1 MKMVVLLDHKKKKD
15 SESYKDF
22 YTNFSPGFFL
32 FFFIFLFPRS
42 TYVSLCLSMFLLVEN
57 NWRYFPQILKQ
68 SAFLYTCFL
77 FYFF

>member
-32 FFFIFLFPRS
+32 FFFFLFPRS

>member
-32 FFFIFLFPRS
+32 FFFFFIS
-42 TYVSLCLSMFLLVEN
+42 QIHLC
-57 NWRYFPQILKQ
+57 
-68 SAFLYTCFL
+68 
-77 FYFF
+77 FFMS

>member
-32 FFFIFLFPRS
+32 FFLFFYFPDP
-42 TYVSLCLSMFLLVEN
+42 LMFLYVL
-57 NWRYFPQILKQ
+57 
-68 SAFLYTCFL
+68 ACFC
-77 FYFF
+77 